1 MPPPPTLAAQSG
13 IDISD
18 ELLALYDA
26 LKLKKAHKY
35 IIFTLEKT
43 GTAAGKDV
51 FGWNIKERG
60 EASPDEANAEVF
72 KAVVK
77 SLPESEPRF
86 VVFDFTETKSD
97 GRLIKKRAWRR
108 CKDARVGAV
117 LPAVCPLSLPAFT
130 RLPCPTPTLF
140 RGSHSD
146 QVVPRQCELQ
156 AQARHWR
163 HVPDAQGEAAGPG
176 QGHSGR
182 RHQRS

>member
-1 MPPPPTLAAQSG
+1 MARGRAPAPCALTRPSPPPRRARQSG

-60 EASPDEANAEVF
+60 EPSPDEANAEVF

-97 GRLIKKRAWRR
+97 GRLIKKRACARR
-108 CKDARVGAV
+108 ARGRAH
-117 LPAVCPLSLPAFT
+117 LPQKLPPPLPLP
-130 RLPCPTPTLF
+130 PQP
-140 RGSHSD
+140 
-146 QVVPRQCELQ
+146 
-156 AQARHWR
+156 
-163 HVPDAQGEAAGPG
+163 
-176 QGHSGR
+176 
-182 RHQRS
+182 